1 MKSEILNAIP
11 RLSGK
16 RVLVA
21 GDVILDEYL
30 IGSAARLSREAPVPV
45 LEYRDRRLI
54 PGGAAN
60 PAMNVAALGSIA
72 LQVGL
77 IGDDLAG
84 QELAAQLEAFGIDVG
99 GLIVDA
105 SRCTTQKTRIVS
117 RGRFPQQ
124 LARFDRVDRHP
135 PDAKTE
141 AAVIKRIQAL
151 ASGADAILV
160 SDYRSGM
167 LSLAVVEALKTAAK
181 RHKLLLVVDS
191 QGNLDKYTGCAII
204 RANDRDTARYL
215 NRPLQ
220 KESDFEAAAG
230 NLLDALN
237 AQGIVIGRGA
247 EGVSLLECGGVYR
260 HFLPVNPTEVFD
272 VTGAGDTSTA
282 VLALGLAAGLDLPQA
297 ALLANYAAG
306 LVVQKFGNAAPSA
319 GELREAVEK
328 W

>member
-1 MKSEILNAIP
+1 MTNNLLNAIP
-11 RLSGK
+11 KLSGK
-16 RVLVA
+16 RILVV

-30 IGSAARLSREAPVPV
+30 IGSAARLSREAPIPV
-45 LEYRDRRLI
+45 LEYRNRRVI

-60 PAMNVAALGSIA
+60 PAMNIAALGSVA

-77 IGDDLAG
+77 IGDDLIG
-84 QELAAQLEAFGIDVG
+84 RELAAQLAAFGIDAG
-99 GLIVDA
+99 GLIADT
-105 SRCTTQKTRIVS
+105 SRCTIQKTRIVS
-117 RGRFPQQ
+117 EGRFPQQ
-124 LARFDRVDRHP
+124 LARFDRVDRYP
-135 PDAKTE
+135 PGAAVE
-141 AAVIKRIQAL
+141 AAVMQKIEEL
-151 ASGADAILV
+151 APAVDAVLL

-167 LSLAVVEALKTAAK
+167 LSLAVVAALKEAAN

-220 KESDFEAAAG
+220 TESDFEAAARD
-230 NLLDALN
+230 LLDALN

-247 EGVSLLECGGVYR
+247 QGVSLLGRNVPYH
-260 HFLPVNPTEVFD
+260 HFAPANPTEVFD

-319 GELREAVEK
+319 EELRLAVEK

>member
-1 MKSEILNAIP
+1 MTDNLLNAIP

-16 RVLVA
+16 RILVV

-30 IGSAARLSREAPVPV
+30 IGSAARLSREAPIPV
-45 LEYRDRRLI
+45 LEYRNRRVI

-60 PAMNVAALGSIA
+60 PAMNIAALGSIA

-77 IGDDLAG
+77 IGNDLVG
-84 QELAAQLEAFGIDVG
+84 QELRSQLEAFAIDAN
-99 GLIVDA
+99 GLIVDE

-117 RGRFPQQ
+117 QGRFPQQ

-135 PDAKTE
+135 PNAEIE
-141 AAVIKRIQAL
+141 AAVIHQIQAI
-151 ASGADAILV
+151 APGVDAVLI

-167 LSLAVVEALKTAAK
+167 LSLAAVKAVKEAVK

-191 QGNLDKYTGCAII
+191 QGNLDKYAGCAII

-215 NRPLQ
+215 NRSLQ
-220 KESDFEAAAG
+220 TESDFESAASE
-230 NLLDALN
+230 LLDALD
-237 AQGIVIGRGA
+237 AQGVVIGRGA
-247 EGVSLLECGGVYR
+247 QGVSLLGRNISCH
-260 HFLPVNPTEVFD
+260 HFAPANPTEVFD

-282 VLALGLAAGLDLPQA
+282 VLALGLSAGLDLPQA

-306 LVVQKFGNAAPSA
+306 LVVQKFGNAAPSPE
-319 GELREAVEK
+319 ELREAVEE